1 MLFWYNKSIFK
12 VSNKRK
18 IMTHQSEIKAFKKDD
33 ILAILR
39 DNKEFLQKTYKVDKI
54 GLFGSFAKDMQTTQS
69 DIDIYVEF
77 KHKTFRNIAG
87 LWVYLENLYHRKID
101 LLHKHA
107 QSKGAIFEQIQ
118 KEVIY
123 G

>member
-1 MLFWYNKSIFK
+1 MLFWYNKAVFK
-12 VSNKRK
+12 VSHTRK
-18 IMTHQSEIKAFKKDD
+18 IMTQSSEINALKKED
-33 ILAILR
+33 ILEVLCEHKA
-39 DNKEFLQKTYKVDKI
+39 FLQKTYEVDKI
-54 GLFGSFAKDMQTTQS
+54 GLFGSYAKDTQTTQS

-87 LWVYLENLYHRKID
+87 LWVYLEKLYQRKID
-101 LLHKHA
+101 LLHKHK
-107 QSKGAIFEQIQ
+107 QSHGAIFEQIQ

>member
-1 MLFWYNKSIFK
+1 
-12 VSNKRK
+12 
-18 IMTHQSEIKAFKKDD
+18 MTHETKVTPLRKDD
-33 ILAILR
+33 ILALLHEQ
-39 DNKEFLQKTYKVDKI
+39 KSFLQKTYAVDKI
-54 GLFGSFAKDMQTTQS
+54 GLFGSYAKETQTSQS

-87 LWVYLENLYHRKID
+87 LWVYLENLYHQKVD
-101 LLHKHA
+101 LLHKHQ

>member
-1 MLFWYNKSIFK
+1 MLFWYNKAVLK
-12 VSNKRK
+12 VSHTRK
-18 IMTHQSEIKAFKKDD
+18 IMTQSSEIKALKKED
-33 ILAILR
+33 ILEILYEH
-39 DNKEFLQKTYKVDKI
+39 KAFLQKTYEVDKI
-54 GLFGSFAKDMQTTQS
+54 GLFGSFAKDTQTTQS

-87 LWVYLENLYHRKID
+87 LWVYLEKLYHRKID
-101 LLHKHA
+101 LLHKHQ